1 MSLMTEMHTHPPYKL
16 HILNWAQ
23 VWTLSDCLH
32 AGTRRMAVPM
42 IESITTISKSN
53 IDL

>member
-1 MSLMTEMHTHPPYKL
+1 MTEMHTHPPYKL
-16 HILNWAQ
+16 QAAAYSELN
-23 VWTLSDCLH
+23 WTLSDCLH